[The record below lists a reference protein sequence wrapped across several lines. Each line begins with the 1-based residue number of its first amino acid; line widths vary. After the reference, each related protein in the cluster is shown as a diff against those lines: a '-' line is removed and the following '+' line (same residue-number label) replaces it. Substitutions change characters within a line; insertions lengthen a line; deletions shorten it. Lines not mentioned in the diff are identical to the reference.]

1 MSKAKLL
8 PPEWSSIAEWCEEV
22 GVNQS
27 LFYAILELFKDKIDK
42 GGKPYIGHL
51 IRVAQNVKPQFARIA
66 FCHDVIEDCGVDEK
80 WLMNPDFGLTEYEI
94 KAIRTLTRPK
104 GATYSNYI
112 LNIMNTEDLGIMYV
126 KMADLLDNM
135 NFNRLRD
142 MSKKDIDRVIELYI
156 PAYEH
161 LSTKIWQIIRTA
173 KINEDMTDIY
183 MDLLSDEWFDEEK
196 GKEYGF

>member
-1 MSKAKLL
+1 MSKVKLL
-8 PPEWSSIAEWCEEV
+8 PPECSVAEWCEEV

-27 LFYAILELFKDKIDK
+27 LFYAVLELFKSKTDK
-42 GGKPYIGHL
+42 GGKPYFGHL
-51 IRVAQNVKPQFARIA
+51 IRVTENVKPEFARIA
-66 FCHDVIEDCGVDEK
+66 FCHDVIEYCGVDEK
-80 WLMNPDFGLTEYEI
+80 WLMNPDFGLMEYEI

-104 GATYSNYI
+104 GMTYSDYI

-135 NFNRLRD
+135 NLNRLRD
-142 MSKKDIDRVIELYI
+142 MSKKDIDRVTDRYI
-156 PAYEH
+156 PAYKH
-161 LSTKIWQIIRTA
+161 LSTKIWQIIQTA
-173 KINEDMTDIY
+173 KINEEMADIY

>member
-27 LFYAILELFKDKIDK
+27 LFYAILKLFKDKIDK

-161 LSTKIWQIIRTA
+161 LSTKIWQIIRTT
-173 KINEDMTDIY
+173 KINEDMVDIY

>member
-142 MSKKDIDRVIELYI
+142 MSKKDIDRVTECYI

-173 KINEDMTDIY
+173 QIDKSAEDIY
-183 MDLLSDEWFDEEK
+183 MDMLSDLA
-196 GKEYGF
+196 GYPNC

>member
-27 LFYAILELFKDKIDK
+27 LFYAILELFKDKTDK

-104 GATYSNYI
+104 GMTYSNYI
-112 LNIMNTEDLGIMYV
+112 LNIMNTEDLSVMYV

-135 NFNRLRD
+135 NLNRLRD
-142 MSKKDIDRVIELYI
+142 MSKKTLIV
-156 PAYEH
+156 
-161 LSTKIWQIIRTA
+161 
-173 KINEDMTDIY
+173 
-183 MDLLSDEWFDEEK
+183 
-196 GKEYGF
+196 

>member
-27 LFYAILELFKDKIDK
+27 LFYAVLELFKDKIDK
-42 GGKPYIGHL
+42 GEKPYFGHL
-51 IRVAQNVKPQFARIA
+51 IRVAENVKPQFARIA

-104 GATYSNYI
+104 GMTYSNYI
-112 LNIMNTEDLGIMYV
+112 LNIMDTEDLGIMYV

-135 NFNRLRD
+135 NLNRLRD
-142 MSKKDIDRVIELYI
+142 MSKKDIDRVTELYI

-173 KINEDMTDIY
+173 KINEDMADIY
-183 MDLLSDEWFDEEK
+183 MDLLSDERFDEEK

>member
-8 PPEWSSIAEWCEEV
+8 PPEWSSIVEWCEEV

-27 LFYAILELFKDKIDK
+27 LFYAMFELFKDKMDK
-42 GGKPYIGHL
+42 GGNPYIGHL

-104 GATYSNYI
+104 GMTYSNYI
-112 LNIMNTEDLGIMYV
+112 LSIMNTEDLGIMYV

-135 NFNRLRD
+135 NLNRLRD
-142 MSKKDIDRVIELYI
+142 MSKEDIDRITDRYI

-161 LSTKIWQIIRTA
+161 LSTKIWQIIQTA
-173 KINEDMTDIY
+173 KINEEMADIY

>member
-8 PPEWSSIAEWCEEV
+8 LPECSVAEWCEEV

-27 LFYAILELFKDKIDK
+27 LFYAVLELFKDKMDK
-42 GGKPYIGHL
+42 GGKPYFGHL
-51 IRVAQNVKPQFARIA
+51 IRVAENVKPQFARIA

-104 GATYSNYI
+104 GMTYSNYI
-112 LNIMNTEDLGIMYV
+112 LNIMDTEDLGITYV

-135 NFNRLRD
+135 NLNRLRD
-142 MSKKDIDRVIELYI
+142 MSKKDIDRVTECYI

-173 KINEDMTDIY
+173 QIDKSAEDIY
-183 MDLLSDEWFDEEK
+183 MDMLSDLA
-196 GKEYGF
+196 GYPNC

>member
-8 PPEWSSIAEWCEEV
+8 PPECPVAEWCEEV

-27 LFYAILELFKDKIDK
+27 LFYAVLELFKDKRDK
-42 GGKPYIGHL
+42 GGKPYFGHL
-51 IRVAQNVKPQFARIA
+51 IRVAENVKPQFARIA
-66 FCHDVIEDCGVDEK
+66 FCHDVIEDCDVNEK

-104 GATYSNYI
+104 GMTYSNYI
-112 LNIMNTEDLGIMYV
+112 LNIMNSEDLGIMYV

-135 NFNRLRD
+135 NLNRLRD
-142 MSKKDIDRVIELYI
+142 MSKEDIDRVTDLYI

-161 LSTKIWQIIRTA
+161 LSTKIWQVIRTA
-173 KINEDMTDIY
+173 KINDDMWDIY
-183 MDLLSDEWFDEEK
+183 MDLLSDEYFDEEK
-196 GKEYGF
+196 GKQYGF

>member
-27 LFYAILELFKDKIDK
+27 LFYAILELFKDKTDK

-80 WLMNPDFGLTEYEI
+80 WLMNSDFGLTEYEI

-104 GATYSNYI
+104 GMTYSNYI
-112 LNIMNTEDLGIMYV
+112 LSIMDTENLGIMYV

-135 NFNRLRD
+135 NLNRLRD
-142 MSKKDIDRVIELYI
+142 MSKEDIDRVTDRYI

-173 KINEDMTDIY
+173 KINEDMADIY
-183 MDLLSDEWFDEEK
+183 MDLLSDERFDEEK

>member
-1 MSKAKLL
+1 MSKVKLL

-80 WLMNPDFGLTEYEI
+80 WLMNPDFGLTECEI

-104 GATYSNYI
+104 GMTYSNYI
-112 LNIMNTEDLGIMYV
+112 LSIMNTEDLGIMYV

-135 NFNRLRD
+135 NLNRLRD
-142 MSKKDIDRVIELYI
+142 MSKEDIDRVTDRYI

-173 KINEDMTDIY
+173 KINEDMADIY
-183 MDLLSDEWFDEEK
+183 MDLLSDERFDEEK

>member
-27 LFYAILELFKDKIDK
+27 LFYAILELFKDKTDK

-94 KAIRTLTRPK
+94 KAIRTLSRPK

-126 KMADLLDNM
+126 KMVDLLDNM

-142 MSKKDIDRVIELYI
+142 MSKKDIDRVTELYI

-183 MDLLSDEWFDEEK
+183 MDLLSDE
-196 GKEYGF
+196 

>member
-8 PPEWSSIAEWCEEV
+8 PSEWSSIAEWCEEV

-112 LNIMNTEDLGIMYV
+112 LNI
-126 KMADLLDNM
+126 
-135 NFNRLRD
+135 
-142 MSKKDIDRVIELYI
+142 
-156 PAYEH
+156 
-161 LSTKIWQIIRTA
+161 KIWQIIRTA
-173 KINEDMTDIY
+173 QIDKSAEDIY
-183 MDLLSDEWFDEEK
+183 MDMLSDLA
-196 GKEYGF
+196 GYPNC

>member
-8 PPEWSSIAEWCEEV
+8 PPECSVAEWCEEV

-27 LFYAILELFKDKIDK
+27 LFYAVLELFKDKRDK
-42 GGKPYIGHL
+42 GGKPYFGHL
-51 IRVAQNVKPQFARIA
+51 IRVAENVKPQFARIA
-66 FCHDVIEDCGVDEK
+66 FCHDVIEDCDVNEK

-104 GATYSNYI
+104 GMTYSNYI
-112 LNIMNTEDLGIMYV
+112 LNIMNSEDLGIMYV

-135 NFNRLRD
+135 NLNRLRD
-142 MSKKDIDRVIELYI
+142 MSKEDIDRVTDLYI

-161 LSTKIWQIIRTA
+161 LSTKIWQVIRTA
-173 KINEDMTDIY
+173 KINEDMADIY
-183 MDLLSDEWFDEEK
+183 MDLLSDEYFDKEK
-196 GKEYGF
+196 GKQYGF

>member
-27 LFYAILELFKDKIDK
+27 LFYAVLKLFKDKMDK

-51 IRVAQNVKPQFARIA
+51 IRVAENVKPQFARIA
-66 FCHDVIEDCGVDEK
+66 FCHDVIEDCDVDEK

-94 KAIRTLTRPK
+94 EAIRTLTRPK
-104 GATYSNYI
+104 GMTYSDYI

-135 NFNRLRD
+135 NLNRLRD
-142 MSKKDIDRVIELYI
+142 MSKEDIDRVTDRYI

-161 LSTKIWQIIRTA
+161 LSTKIWQIIQTA
-173 KINEDMTDIY
+173 KINEEMADIY

>member
-8 PPEWSSIAEWCEEV
+8 PPEWSSIAEWCEIV
-22 GVNQS
+22 GVIQP
-27 LFYAILELFKDKIDK
+27 LFYAVLELFKDKKDK
-42 GGKPYIGHL
+42 GGEPYIGHL
-51 IRVAQNVKPQFARIA
+51 IRVSQNVKPQFARIA

-104 GATYSNYI
+104 GMTYSNYI
-112 LNIMNTEDLGIMYV
+112 LNIMNSEDLGVMYV

-142 MSKKDIDRVIELYI
+142 MSKEDIDRVTDRYI

-161 LSTKIWQIIRTA
+161 LSTKIWQVIRTA
-173 KINEDMTDIY
+173 KINKDMADIY
-183 MDLLSDEWFDEEK
+183 MDLLSDEYFDEEK
-196 GKEYGF
+196 GKQYGF

>member
-1 MSKAKLL
+1 MSKVKLL
-8 PPEWSSIAEWCEEV
+8 PPECSVAEWCEEV

-27 LFYAILELFKDKIDK
+27 LFYAVLELFKDKTDK
-42 GGKPYIGHL
+42 GGKSYFGHL
-51 IRVAQNVKPQFARIA
+51 IRVTENVKPEFARIA

-80 WLMNPDFGLTEYEI
+80 WLMNPDFGLMEYEI

-104 GATYSNYI
+104 GMTYSDYI

-135 NFNRLRD
+135 NLNRLRD
-142 MSKKDIDRVIELYI
+142 MSKKDIDRVTDRYI

-161 LSTKIWQIIRTA
+161 LSTKIWQIIQTA
-173 KINEDMTDIY
+173 KINEEMADIY

>member
-1 MSKAKLL
+1 MSKVKLL
-8 PPEWSSIAEWCEEV
+8 LQEWSSIAEWCEEV
-22 GVNQS
+22 GINQS
-27 LFYAILELFKDKIDK
+27 LFYAILELFKDKADK

-104 GATYSNYI
+104 GMTYSNYI
-112 LNIMNTEDLGIMYV
+112 LSIMDTEDLGIMYV

-135 NFNRLRD
+135 NLNRLRD
-142 MSKKDIDRVIELYI
+142 MSKKDIDRVTECYI

-161 LSTKIWQIIRTA
+161 LSTKIWRIIRTA
-173 KINEDMTDIY
+173 KINKEAEDIY
-183 MDLLSDEWFDEEK
+183 MDMLSDLA
-196 GKEYGF
+196 GYPNC

>member
-51 IRVAQNVKPQFARIA
+51 IRVTQNVKPQFARIA

-94 KAIRTLTRPK
+94 KAIRTLSRPK
-104 GATYSNYI
+104 GMTYSNYI
-112 LNIMNTEDLGIMYV
+112 LSIMDTEDLGIMYV

-135 NFNRLRD
+135 NLNRLRD
-142 MSKKDIDRVIELYI
+142 MSKKDIDRVTECYI

-173 KINEDMTDIY
+173 KINKDAEDIY
-183 MDLLSDEWFDEEK
+183 MDMLSDLA
-196 GKEYGF
+196 GYPNC

>member
-22 GVNQS
+22 GVNQF
-27 LFYAILELFKDKIDK
+27 LFYAILELFKDKTDK

-51 IRVAQNVKPQFARIA
+51 IRVAQNVKPRYARIA

-94 KAIRTLTRPK
+94 KAIRILTRPK
-104 GATYSNYI
+104 GMTYSNYI
-112 LNIMNTEDLGIMYV
+112 LSIMDTEDLGIMYV

-135 NFNRLRD
+135 NLNRLRD
-142 MSKKDIDRVIELYI
+142 MSKKDIDRVTECYI

-161 LSTKIWQIIRTA
+161 LSTKIWQVIRTA
-173 KINEDMTDIY
+173 KLTRT
-183 MDLLSDEWFDEEK
+183 
-196 GKEYGF
+196 

>member
-8 PPEWSSIAEWCEEV
+8 PPEWSPIAEWCEVV

-27 LFYAILELFKDKIDK
+27 LFYAVLELFKDKRDK
-42 GGKPYIGHL
+42 GGNPYIGHL
-51 IRVAQNVKPQFARIA
+51 IQVAQNVKPQFARIA

-80 WLMNPDFGLTEYEI
+80 WLMNPNFGLTEYEI

-104 GATYSNYI
+104 GMAYSNYI

-135 NFNRLRD
+135 NLNRLRD
-142 MSKKDIDRVIELYI
+142 MSKEDIDRVTDRYI

-161 LSTKIWQIIRTA
+161 LSTKIWQVIRTA
-173 KINEDMTDIY
+173 KINEDMADIY
-183 MDLLSDEWFDEEK
+183 MDLLSDEYFDEEK
-196 GKEYGF
+196 GKQYGF

>member
-8 PPEWSSIAEWCEEV
+8 PPECSVTEWCEEV
-22 GVNQS
+22 GINQS
-27 LFYAILELFKDKIDK
+27 LFYAVLELFKDKIDK
-42 GGKPYIGHL
+42 GEKPYFGHL
-51 IRVAQNVKPQFARIA
+51 IRVAENVKPQFARIA

-104 GATYSNYI
+104 GMTYSDYI
-112 LNIMNTEDLGIMYV
+112 LSIMNTEDLGIMYV

-135 NFNRLRD
+135 NLNRLRD
-142 MSKKDIDRVIELYI
+142 MSKKDIDRVTELYI

-173 KINEDMTDIY
+173 KINEDMADIY
-183 MDLLSDEWFDEEK
+183 MDLLSDERFDEEK

>member
-1 MSKAKLL
+1 MDKIKEDISFSTVSAD
-8 PPEWSSIAEWCEEV
+8 WCEIT
-22 GVNQS
+22 GVSQS
-27 LFYAILELFKDKIDK
+27 LFYAVWELFKGKTDKD
-42 GGKPYIGHL
+42 GNPYISHL
-51 IRVAQNVKPQFARIA
+51 IRVAQNVKPQYAQIA
-66 FCHDVIEDCGVDEK
+66 FCHDVIEDSGVDED
-80 WLMNPDFGLTEYEI
+80 WLMNPDFDLTEYEI

-104 GATYSNYI
+104 GMTYSDYI

-135 NFNRLRD
+135 NLNRLRD
-142 MSKKDIDRVIELYI
+142 MSKEDIDRITDRYI

-161 LSTKIWQIIRTA
+161 LSTKIWQIIQTA
-173 KINEDMTDIY
+173 KINEEMADIY

>member
-1 MSKAKLL
+1 MDKIKEGTSL
-8 PPEWSSIAEWCEEV
+8 SIVFADWCEMT
-22 GVNQS
+22 GVSPS
-27 LFYAILELFKDKIDK
+27 LFCAVWELFKDKTDK
-42 GGKPYIGHL
+42 GGNPYISHL
-51 IRVAQNVKPQFARIA
+51 IQVAQNVKPQFARIA

-94 KAIRTLTRPK
+94 RAIRTLSRPK
-104 GATYSNYI
+104 GMTYSDYI
-112 LNIMNTEDLGIMYV
+112 LSIMNTEDLGIMYV

-135 NFNRLRD
+135 NLNRLRD
-142 MSKKDIDRVIELYI
+142 MSKKDIDRVTKLYI

-173 KINEDMTDIY
+173 KINEDMADIY
-183 MDLLSDEWFDEEK
+183 MDLLSNERFDEEK

>member
-51 IRVAQNVKPQFARIA
+51 IRVTQNVKPQFARIA

-104 GATYSNYI
+104 GMTYSNYI
-112 LNIMNTEDLGIMYV
+112 LSIMNIEDLGIMYV

-135 NFNRLRD
+135 NLNRLRD
-142 MSKKDIDRVIELYI
+142 MSKEDIDRVTDRYI

-173 KINEDMTDIY
+173 KINKDAEDIY
-183 MDLLSDEWFDEEK
+183 IGLLSDEYFYEKK
-196 GKEYGF
+196 GKEYEF

>member
-8 PPEWSSIAEWCEEV
+8 PPECSVAEWCEEV

-27 LFYAILELFKDKIDK
+27 LFYAVLELFKDKRDK
-42 GGKPYIGHL
+42 SGKPYFGHL
-51 IRVAQNVKPQFARIA
+51 IRVAENVKPQFARIA
-66 FCHDVIEDCGVDEK
+66 FCHDVIEDCDVDEK

-104 GATYSNYI
+104 GMTYSNYI
-112 LNIMNTEDLGIMYV
+112 LNIMDTEDLGIMYV

-135 NFNRLRD
+135 NLNRLRD
-142 MSKKDIDRVIELYI
+142 MSKEDIDCVTDLYI

-161 LSTKIWQIIRTA
+161 LSTKIWQVIRTA
-173 KINEDMTDIY
+173 KINEDMADIY
-183 MDLLSDEWFDEEK
+183 MDLLSDEYFDEEK
-196 GKEYGF
+196 GKQYGF

>member
-27 LFYAILELFKDKIDK
+27 LFYAILELFKDKTDK
-42 GGKPYIGHL
+42 GGKHYIGHL

-94 KAIRTLTRPK
+94 KAIRTLSRPK

-126 KMADLLDNM
+126 KMVDLLDNM

-142 MSKKDIDRVIELYI
+142 MSKKDIDRVTELYI

-183 MDLLSDEWFDEEK
+183 MDLLSDKWFDEEK